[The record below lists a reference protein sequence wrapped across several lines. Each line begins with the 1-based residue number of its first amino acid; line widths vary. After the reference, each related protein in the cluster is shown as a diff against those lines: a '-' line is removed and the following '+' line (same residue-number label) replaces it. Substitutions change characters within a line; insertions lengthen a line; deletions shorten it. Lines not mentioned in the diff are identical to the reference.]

1 MEIIIAL
8 VVAAGLVY
16 WFFFRKSEV
25 AFVEAAPVVET
36 ASYKV
41 PEPAATTPIPL
52 VVETPAPVVEAVVE
66 AAPVVEVVEAAPA
79 KKPRK
84 PRAPKVEAT
93 PVKAPVKAKPA
104 TKAKAPVKAPAKK
117 AAAIAVAKK
126 PRVKKS

>member
-25 AFVEAAPVVET
+25 AFVKAAPVVET

-66 AAPVVEVVEAAPA
+66 VAPVVEAVVEAPA

-84 PRAPKVEAT
+84 PRAPKVD
-93 PVKAPVKAKPA
+93 APVAKSA
-104 TKAKAPVKAPAKK
+104 AKK
-117 AAAIAVAKK
+117 AAPVKKAAVKK
-126 PRVKKS
+126 PAARTAVKSKKA

>member
-25 AFVEAAPVVET
+25 AFVKAAPVVET

-66 AAPVVEVVEAAPA
+66 AVVEVAPVVEAVVEAPA

-84 PRAPKVEAT
+84 PRAPKVD
-93 PVKAPVKAKPA
+93 APVAKPA
-104 TKAKAPVKAPAKK
+104 VKKAAPVKK
-117 AAAIAVAKK
+117 AAAIKAAPKK
-126 PRVKKS
+126 LVTSRSKKV